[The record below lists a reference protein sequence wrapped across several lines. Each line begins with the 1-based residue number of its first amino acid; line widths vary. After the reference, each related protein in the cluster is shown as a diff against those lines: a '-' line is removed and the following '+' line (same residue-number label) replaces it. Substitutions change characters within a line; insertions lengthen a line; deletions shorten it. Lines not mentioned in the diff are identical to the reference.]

1 MRRDLEDWL
10 RGEANLQPLVE
21 SPTKVPELN
30 LLVVPLVSPSLL
42 PKAESALE
50 DKPATETPAEG
61 TRRDESLEEESFSGN
76 GEFPSFDSVP
86 IASAESLGESPPDED
101 SGEEE
106 PEPWEPLDVGNSLE
120 TAEAAS
126 VADAPQQQD
135 YHRKKN
141 DGNDDDDK
149 SSDSSHSPNINPDIY
164 GEIKKNDAT
173 LQANEFPEYEE
184 SRFTE
189 QLRRIEQMRRASSTQ
204 AKRIG
209 FYGNR
214 GRFFTLCVILILIV
228 GTVFATYRH
237 MQRNAYDTL
246 MEGADEFYKQE
257 QYELA
262 LEGYQ
267 KTAARY
273 PERLQPLLGM
283 AHTAERIGRIEEA
296 IAAYRLGL
304 DRIPVGAAP
313 SRAGVF
319 YEIGRLYSVLKVWE
333 KAQESFEQAVAI
345 DATNYGAHFALGNAL
360 EERGKAREAL
370 EAYKRALD
378 LSPSSDA
385 ASEAVKRVSLS
396 LLPSQDGE
404 RAALEAQKY
413 EKTVQVGTVALG
425 LKRYGEASQ
434 YFADALAIRSD
445 DANLWVW
452 FADARSGLKDTAGAV
467 KSLQR
472 ALERN
477 PGHADAKAKLSALE
491 EARNKKVSP
500 KTPSKKPEKKNT
512 KRAAPRRSGLLMKK
526 DDRYALAVPVGG
538 VAENLL
544 SNLLSRGEL
553 FDAGVSRYREGEYAL
568 AFDAFRS
575 CMNSTKKDALAS
587 VSLAG
592 EAGPLWKGFNAKL
605 NVPSDIELLA
615 ESVRLNPEDR
625 ELYLNLSMAGT
636 KMGMERKAM
645 RETLD
650 DIYRHAATRSS
661 EGL

>member
-10 RGEANLQPLVE
+10 RGEANLQPSVE
-21 SPTKVPELN
+21 SPTKVLELN
-30 LLVVPLVSPSLL
+30 LLVVPPASSFL
-42 PKAESALE
+42 PPEAESAPKDRPATETSAESAL
-50 DKPATETPAEG
+50 
-61 TRRDESLEEESFSGN
+61 RDEGPEEKSFIDNKKIS
-76 GEFPSFDSVP
+76 SFDDAP
-86 IASAESLGESPPDED
+86 AASAESLGAPPPSED
-101 SGEEE
+101 AEEE
-106 PEPWEPLDVGNSLE
+106 PEPWESLDIGNPL
-120 TAEAAS
+120 EAAS
-126 VADAPQQQD
+126 AANAAQRQD

-141 DGNDDDDK
+141 DGNDNDDESGDN
-149 SSDSSHSPNINPDIY
+149 PNGGPDIH
-164 GEIKKNDAT
+164 GKIQGDDNT
-173 LQANEFPEYEE
+173 LQANEFLEYEE

-189 QLRRIEQMRRASSTQ
+189 QLRRIEQMRRASSAQ
-204 AKRIG
+204 NKRIG
-209 FYGNR
+209 FYGSR
-214 GRFFTLCVILILIV
+214 GRFFTSCVVLVLIV
-228 GTVFATYRH
+228 GTMFATYRH
-237 MQRNAYDTL
+237 MQRNAYGTL

-257 QYELA
+257 RYELA

-283 AHTAERIGRIEEA
+283 AYTAERIGRIEEA

-304 DRIPVGAAP
+304 DRIPAGAAP

-319 YEIGRLYSVLKVWE
+319 YEIGRLYSVLKMWE

-360 EERGKAREAL
+360 EERGKARDAL

-385 ASEAVKRVSLS
+385 AGEAVKRVSLS
-396 LLPSQDGE
+396 LLPSQDTE

-413 EKTVQVGTVALG
+413 DKTVQVGTVALG

-452 FADARSGLKDTAGAV
+452 FADARNGLKDTAGAI

-472 ALERN
+472 ALERD
-477 PGHADAKAKLSALE
+477 PGHADAKAKLSAIE
-491 EARNKKVSP
+491 EARGKKASP
-500 KTPSKKPEKKNT
+500 AKKPDKKNT
-512 KRAAPRRSGLLMKK
+512 KRAAPRRSDLLMKK
-526 DDRYALAVPVGG
+526 DDRYVLAVPVGG
-538 VAENLL
+538 VAD
-544 SNLLSRGEL
+544 NLLSRGEL
-553 FDAGVSRYREGEYAL
+553 FDAGVSRYREEKYAL

-605 NVPSDIELLA
+605 NIPSDAELLA

-661 EGL
+661 GGL